1 MSKIKKLKGLSFLVY
16 GLGLTGL
23 SVIKFFKKNKIKNFK
38 IWDDKKKKIFKNY
51 AAKNLTQIL
60 SQVDYIVLS
69 PGISLIK
76 NKKLRKF
83 KHKIITDIDLFYL
96 TKNKSKT
103 IVVTGT
109 NGKSTTCK
117 LLAHILKKNKFKVSL
132 GGNIGNPILNAGKV
146 ENKYVVIEASSFQL
160 SHSNFICPDYAFFL
174 NLTNDHLDWH
184 GSRNN
189 YIESKF
195 KIFRLQTKNDIAIIN
210 SKLKKNFTRKK
221 FSSRLIIPKK
231 KDYTK
236 IKSKI
241 INKYLISDI
250 NDENMSFVF
259 AFAKLLGIK
268 ERRLISSINS
278 FKGLPHRFELFLKKN
293 DITFINDSKAT
304 SFKSAQLA
312 LSSINNIY
320 WILGG
325 QPKIGDKIKLG
336 KLKENIIK
344 CYLIGK
350 NINFFKN
357 QMKGKI
363 NFSITRNL
371 SNSIIKILKDIKIQK
386 KINKTILLS
395 PAAASF
401 DQFANFEKRGEK
413 FKFLCKKYVRKFV

>member
-189 YIESKF
+189 YIDSKF

-344 CYLIGK
+344 CYIIGK
-350 NINFFKN
+350 NINFFKD
-357 QMKGKI
+357 QIKGKI

-386 KINKTILLS
+386 IINKTILLS

-401 DQFANFEKRGEK
+401 DQFTNFEKRGEK

>member
-344 CYLIGK
+344 CYIIGK

-357 QMKGKI
+357 QIKGKI

>member
-76 NKKLRKF
+76 NKKLRKY

-189 YIESKF
+189 YIDSKF

-344 CYLIGK
+344 CYIIGK

-357 QMKGKI
+357 QIKGKI

-386 KINKTILLS
+386 RINKTILLS

-401 DQFANFEKRGEK
+401 DQFTNFEKRGEK

>member
-76 NKKLRKF
+76 NKKLRKY

-189 YIESKF
+189 YIDSKF

-231 KDYTK
+231 KDYKK

-344 CYLIGK
+344 CYIIGK

-357 QMKGKI
+357 QIKGKI

>member
-76 NKKLRKF
+76 NKKLRKY

-189 YIESKF
+189 YIDSKF

-231 KDYTK
+231 KDYKK

-344 CYLIGK
+344 CYIIGK
-350 NINFFKN
+350 NINFFKD
-357 QMKGKI
+357 QIKGKI

-401 DQFANFEKRGEK
+401 DQFTNFEKRGEK

>member
-76 NKKLRKF
+76 NKKLRKY

-189 YIESKF
+189 YIDSKF

-231 KDYTK
+231 KDYKK

-344 CYLIGK
+344 CYIIGK

-357 QMKGKI
+357 QIKGKI

-386 KINKTILLS
+386 RINKTILLS

-401 DQFANFEKRGEK
+401 DQFTNFEKRGEK

>member
-1 MSKIKKLKGLSFLVY
+1 MSKIRKLKGLSFLVY

-336 KLKENIIK
+336 KLKKNIIK

-350 NINFFKN
+350 NVNFFKN
-357 QMKGKI
+357 QIKGKI

-401 DQFANFEKRGEK
+401 HQFTNFEKRGEK

>member
-1 MSKIKKLKGLSFLVY
+1 MSKIKKLKGSSFLVY

-51 AAKNLTQIL
+51 QAKNLTQAL
-60 SQVDYIVLS
+60 NQVDYIVLS

-76 NKKLRKF
+76 NKKLKKF

-117 LLAHILKKNKFKVSL
+117 LLAHVMKKNKFKVSL
-132 GGNIGNPILNAGKV
+132 GGNIGNPILNTSKV
-146 ENKYVVIEASSFQL
+146 ENGYVVIEASSFQL

-189 YIESKF
+189 YLESKF
-195 KIFRLQTKNDIAIIN
+195 KIFRLQTKNDVAIIN
-210 SKLKKNFTRKK
+210 SKLKKTFTKKK
-221 FSSRLIIPKK
+221 FLSRLIIPKK
-231 KDYTK
+231 NDHAK
-236 IKSKI
+236 IKLKI
-241 INKYLISDI
+241 NNKYLISDI
-250 NDENMSFVF
+250 NNENISFIF
-259 AFAKLLGIK
+259 AFAKLLRIK
-268 ERRLISSINS
+268 ERHLISSINS

-304 SFKSAQLA
+304 SFEAAQLA
-312 LSSINNIY
+312 ISSINNIY

-336 KLKENIIK
+336 KLKKNIIK

-350 NINFFKN
+350 NVNFFKN
-357 QMKGKI
+357 QIKGKI

-371 SNSIIKILKDIKIQK
+371 SNSILKIFKDIKIQK
-386 KINKTILLS
+386 RINKTILLS

-413 FKFLCKKYVRKFV
+413 FKFLCKKYVRKYV

>member
-189 YIESKF
+189 YIDSKF

-241 INKYLISDI
+241 INKYLISNI

-344 CYLIGK
+344 CYIIGK

-357 QMKGKI
+357 QIKGKI

>member
-76 NKKLRKF
+76 NKKLRKY

-344 CYLIGK
+344 CYIIGK
-350 NINFFKN
+350 NINFFKD
-357 QMKGKI
+357 QIKGKI

-386 KINKTILLS
+386 RINKTILLS

-401 DQFANFEKRGEK
+401 DQFTNFEKRGEK

>member
-189 YIESKF
+189 YIDSKF

-241 INKYLISDI
+241 INKYLISNI

-344 CYLIGK
+344 CYIIGK
-350 NINFFKN
+350 NINFFKD
-357 QMKGKI
+357 QIKGKI

-386 KINKTILLS
+386 RINKTILLS

-401 DQFANFEKRGEK
+401 DQFTNFEKRGEK

>member
-357 QMKGKI
+357 QIKGKI